1 MRSSYFVPFQF
12 LDFFGYWPLFCSHL
26 ALENIRHWRHA
37 CMHAFCWIDFA
48 LDTIRLHKPEVG
60 RRSQSTAKLYCLS
73 HGTVFLR
80 PRLKSLRDSRL
91 K

>member
-1 MRSSYFVPFQF
+1 MAALF
-12 LDFFGYWPLFCSHL
+12 LASAFRGHP
-26 ALENIRHWRHA
+26 ALETCLYARLLLDR
-37 CMHAFCWIDFA
+37 FA

-60 RRSQSTAKLYCLS
+60 RRSQSTAKLFSLS

-80 PRLKSLRDSRL
+80 PRLKSLRDLRL

>member
-1 MRSSYFVPFQF
+1 MRAV
-12 LDFFGYWPLFCSHL
+12 
-26 ALENIRHWRHA
+26 
-37 CMHAFCWIDFA
+37 CWIHFA